1 MLIGMICSGPVG
13 VGGGFG
19 LPEGTPGTGER
30 GLGIAKAEP
39 KDNRAKA
46 KEKARR
52 RRSSGEPSADPI
64 TPEA

>member
-1 MLIGMICSGPVG
+1 M
-13 VGGGFG
+13 
-19 LPEGTPGTGER
+19 PEGTPGTGER